1 MCRVLLPTSFRG
13 RLALLFGLMSL
24 LVGLP
29 AYLYISSVHRAQL
42 ISDQRD
48 TLQALAKATATVFAQ
63 NLLER
68 RREIELLSRTPLYR
82 DAPLDSAEFPASLD
96 RVQSAYPEY

>member
-42 ISDQRD
+42 ISVLTQRAVKQM
-48 TLQALAKATATVFAQ
+48 LG
-63 NLLER
+63 
-68 RREIELLSRTPLYR
+68 
-82 DAPLDSAEFPASLD
+82 
-96 RVQSAYPEY
+96 

>member
-48 TLQALAKATATVFAQ
+48 TLQALAKATATVIAQ

-82 DAPLDSAEFPASLD
+82 DAPLDSA
-96 RVQSAYPEY
+96 